1 MRVPAAMDQHLT
13 NSLDELVE
21 HELRKF
27 KRKLYHIA
35 LKKCY
40 KPIPWGKLEPAH
52 CDDLAQMLVKYYGEK
67 YALEV
72 TLKVLKAIHQQDVAN
87 LLLKK
92 IQQEGSDENEDDKD
106 ESDEGESDEDETDDD
121 EEDES
126 DEDDETDDDEEEE

>member
-1 MRVPAAMDQHLT
+1 FHLT
-13 NSLDELVE
+13 SSLDELVE

-72 TLKVLKAIHQQDVAN
+72 TLKVLKAIHQQDVADICHQLAVPFCHPSTLTN
-87 LLLKK
+87 SHLFLGLDTVQKTSCLPGVETLL
-92 IQQEGSDENEDDKD
+92 G
-106 ESDEGESDEDETDDD
+106 T
-121 EEDES
+121 
-126 DEDDETDDDEEEE
+126 

>member
-1 MRVPAAMDQHLT
+1 MDQHLT
-13 NSLDELVE
+13 SSLDELVE

-87 LLLKK
+87 MLLKK
-92 IQQEGSDENEDDKD
+92 IQQEGSDENDDDKD
-106 ESDEGESDEDETDDD
+106 ESDEGESEEDETDDD

-126 DEDDETDDDEEEE
+126 DEDDETDDDEEE

>member
-1 MRVPAAMDQHLT
+1 MDQHLT
-13 NSLDELVE
+13 SSLDELVE

-72 TLKVLKAIHQQDVAN
+72 TLKVLKAIHQQDVADM
-87 LLLKK
+87 LLKK
-92 IQQEGSDENEDDKD
+92 IQQEGSDENDEKD
-106 ESDEGESDEDETDDD
+106 ESDEGDSDEDETDDD

-126 DEDDETDDDEEEE
+126 DEDDETDDDEEE

>member
-1 MRVPAAMDQHLT
+1 RAKSPKPLLHLT
-13 NSLDELVE
+13 NSLDELVV

-35 LKKCY
+35 LKKCH

-52 CDDLAQMLVKYYGEK
+52 CDDLAQMLVEYYGEK

-87 LLLKK
+87 MLIKK
-92 IQQEGSDENEDDKD
+92 IQQ
-106 ESDEGESDEDETDDD
+106 GELGLGLMLSCCL
-121 EEDES
+121 S
-126 DEDDETDDDEEEE
+126 P